1 MGNTNSRNF
10 PITCSSKNQRR
21 VYARRYSAK
30 KKWNRSKHGHK
41 KTAKIGCF
49 AFIAFLA
56 KRIEGFGL
64 KGRFWPERTRR
75 RGRRRRARR
84 FAADFD
90 WIIYVS
96 LRGEGRS
103 ELIGASQTALVC
115 FGEKASTNIEPVES
129 DVEPFIYF
137 LYLTIESNVK
147 RILYRGYWGALDQ
160 YSRHN
165 DGRHRC
171 TLVTKMVQKNPL
183 IIYDLNKT
191 FLYFISFNII

>member
-1 MGNTNSRNF
+1 MGNTDSRNF

-21 VYARRYSAK
+21 VYTRRYSASR
-30 KKWNRSKHGHK
+30 KKWNRSKHTRK
-41 KTAKIGCF
+41 KKAEVGRF

-64 KGRFWPERTRR
+64 KGRFWPKSTRR
-75 RGRRRRARR
+75 RSRRRRARR

-96 LRGEGRS
+96 LHGEGGS
-103 ELIGASQTALVC
+103 ELISASQTALVC
-115 FGEKASTNIEPVES
+115 FGEKASANIEPVES

-160 YSRHN
+160 YSGRN
-165 DGRHRC
+165 DGWHRC
-171 TLVTKMVQKNPL
+171 TLVRVRKNL
-183 IIYDLNKT
+183 WIICDLNKT
-191 FLYFISFNII
+191 LIFHIF